1 MITKHNFSKGI
12 IIIFYVFFSYMVIL
26 IYRQELNKILSKDY
40 ILMKN
45 VKIDSVYS
53 VKTGRGPNSNALYI
67 NFKDSGKTF
76 SLLLEQNTTVQKRF
90 VGRLFT
96 DNVRTY
102 NLVKREKSK
111 SFFPQ
116 KTVYFT
122 YDDRFIC
129 NANNECN
136 FTEAYKNKVLNY
148 LIFGALVFIGIT
160 YCTYRVYNSRV
171 IKSLKGEKLN
181 LSLANLIIKSKQSN
195 F

>member
-12 IIIFYVFFSYMVIL
+12 IIIFYGFFSYMVIL
-26 IYRQELNKILSKDY
+26 IYRQESNKILSNDY
-40 ILMKN
+40 ILMRN

-53 VKTGRGPNSNALYI
+53 ISNTGRNGTTYFI
-67 NFKDSGKTF
+67 NFKDSDKIV
-76 SLLLEQNTTVQKRF
+76 SLILEQNTLIQKHL
-90 VGRLFT
+90 VAQLFN
-96 DNVRTY
+96 DNIRTY
-102 NLVKREKSK
+102 NLVKRERNK

-116 KTVYFT
+116 NTVYFT

-129 NANNECN
+129 KANGECN

-160 YCTYRVYNSRV
+160 YCTYRVYNSR
-171 IKSLKGEKLN
+171 IIESLKGKKLDFS
-181 LSLANLIIKSKQSN
+181 LSNLIIKSKQSN